1 MENKLIKD
9 YYEWFHSYVKRF
21 YGEDSVVNQNIEL
34 KEKHTLNVAKH
45 SVSIAKSLELSE
57 EETITAE
64 IIGLFH
70 DIGRFE
76 QFRTYKTFRDYLSVN
91 HAALG
96 VKILEEY
103 EVLKDLDESRQN
115 IIIKAINLHNT
126 KELPN
131 DLNKEEALFCKLI
144 RDADKLDIFR
154 VIIEYEDERKNN
166 PNPALDNLP
175 FTPGYNKELLEDIF
189 ANKKIN
195 NNSLKNYN
203 DRKLYELGWI
213 TDLNFPFSF
222 DYIKEKKV
230 LNILINCLPE
240 DEEINKLFKYLEQY
254 IEDSRLKKLSFQK
267 QKQG

>member
-9 YYEWFHSYVKRF
+9 YYNWFNSYVERF
-21 YGEDSVVNQNIEL
+21 YGDDSVVNQNIEL

-45 SVSIAKSLELSE
+45 SVSIAKSLKLNE
-57 EETITAE
+57 EEIIMAE

-70 DIGRFE
+70 DVGRFE
-76 QFRTYKTFRDYLSVN
+76 QFRTYKTFKDYLSVN

-103 EVLKDLDESRQN
+103 EVLKGLDENKQN

-154 VIIEYEDERKNN
+154 IIIEYENERREN

-175 FTPGYNKELLEDIF
+175 FTSGYNKELLEDILL
-189 ANKKIN
+189 NKKIS

-203 DRKLYELGWI
+203 DRKLYELSWI
-213 TDLNFPFSF
+213 TDLNYPFSF
-222 DYIKEKKV
+222 NHIKEKNV

-240 DEEINKLFKYLEQY
+240 DEEIKKLCKHLEQY
-254 IEDSRLKKLSFQK
+254 IDESRLK
-267 QKQG
+267 